1 MVLSSD
7 PIKHLKDGDYGRQ
20 IADGGVVRG
29 RIEWDDAHDGQLP
42 LLVIDGREI
51 DWNQFGRM
59 LISHEEAQF
68 KLTIADKSEEL

>member
-7 PIKHLKDGDYGRQ
+7 PIKHLKDGDYAYGLQ

-51 DWNQFGRM
+51 DWN
-59 LISHEEAQF
+59 
-68 KLTIADKSEEL
+68 